1 MNSNTHTS
9 NAEAELA
16 GAKEVSRKARFLNPK
31 TLKGGVKLLI
41 FGLKVWRLAV
51 KLWEWFS

>member
-1 MNSNTHTS
+1 MNSNTQTS
-9 NAEAELA
+9 DAEAEQA
-16 GAKEVSRKARFLNPK
+16 GAKGVSRKARFLNPK

-41 FGLKVWRLAV
+41 FGLKVWRLAA